1 LLAKAKLYVPKKTS
15 FACFQRFSEPLS
27 VNKAKLY
34 LQVIKTKF
42 LLAKGKEAWL
52 VFLGAYFAPLLIF

>member
-1 LLAKAKLYVPKKTS
+1 MFLKKQALLVFRGSPNP
-15 FACFQRFSEPLS
+15 CF
-27 VNKAKLY
+27 
-34 LQVIKTKF
+34 VIKTKF